1 MRTAAGGKSRR
12 TAAPRRT
19 TADAGRVAPA
29 APRIRVGIDIGG
41 TFTDA
46 VYIDERTGI
55 SGVAK
60 VPSTPRDPA
69 KAFLEALSRVL
80 EVAGAGPAAVRF
92 LAHGTTVA
100 TNTVIEGKGAPTA
113 FVASAGFRDLF
124 EIGRQIRPDLYDP
137 RADKPPA
144 LIPRELAFEVAERL
158 DADGRVLVPL
168 DEAAVRALIPELARR
183 RVQAVVVGFLH
194 SYRNPAPERRA
205 AALLAAGLPGV
216 LVAASADVCPEFREY
231 PRFCTAA
238 VNGLVAPVVSR
249 YLAGIERGL
258 GDHGVA
264 APLHLMTSSGG
275 IIAVETARL
284 RPVHLLESGP
294 AAGVIA
300 ATHLGRAIGA
310 RDLIAFDMGGTTAKA
325 GLVVGGV
332 PGAVSEFE
340 VGGLAGGGAE
350 AARGAGGR
358 RGTGYPVKVPAI
370 ELVEIGA
377 GGGSVG
383 WVDSGG
389 GFRVGPQSAGADP
402 GPACYGRGGT
412 RPTITDANLVLGRL
426 APDYFLGGEMPV
438 SVAAAERAL
447 EAELGRPLGLSVRDA
462 ALGMLEIANAKMV
475 EAIRMVSVQ
484 RGFDPRAFVLVAFGG
499 AGPLHA
505 TAVARALGVRR
516 ILIPPAPG
524 VSSALGL
531 LTCDLKHDYVRSY
544 LRPLAAAD
552 PGAIGRM
559 LDEFAIEAG
568 RVLAREGVA
577 PGRVRQVRAL
587 DLRYV
592 GQSFE
597 LTVPLPPG
605 PPTAAGLAGL
615 EAAFFRAHARAY
627 GFAARGEPIEVVN
640 VRLTAVGLVPRA
652 RRRRLGAGGRD
663 AGTAL
668 NGARPVVLG
677 GAAGGAARRCPVY
690 DRYRLRAGNRVPGPA
705 IVEQVDTTTVIE
717 PGFVA
722 TVDPFGNLLLD
733 RGAGR

>member
-1 MRTAAGGKSRR
+1 V
-12 TAAPRRT
+12 TAAPR
-19 TADAGRVAPA
+19 PA
-29 APRIRVGIDIGG
+29 TIRVGIDIGG

-46 VYIDERTGI
+46 VFIDERTGL

-80 EVAGAGPAAVRF
+80 EVAGAKPAAVRF
-92 LAHGTTVA
+92 LVHGTTVA
-100 TNTVIEGKGAPTA
+100 TNAVIEGKGAPIA

-144 LIPRELAFEVAERL
+144 LVPREVAFEVAERL
-158 DADGRVLVPL
+158 DAEGRVLVPL
-168 DEAAVRALIPELARR
+168 DEGAVRALIPELARR
-183 RVQAVVVGFLH
+183 QVYAVVVGFLH
-194 SYRNPAPERRA
+194 SYRNPEPERRA
-205 AALLAAGLPGV
+205 AALLRDGLPGV
-216 LVAASADVCPEFREY
+216 FVTASADVCPEFREY

-249 YLAGIERGL
+249 YLEGIEQGL
-258 GDHGVA
+258 GQQGVG
-264 APLHLMTSSGG
+264 APLHLMTSNGG
-275 IIAVETARL
+275 VIAAGTARL
-284 RPVHLLESGP
+284 RPVYLLESGP

-300 ATHLGRAIGA
+300 ATYLGQTVGA

-325 GLVVGGV
+325 GLVVDGM
-332 PGAVSEFE
+332 PRLVSEFE

-358 RGTGYPVKVPAI
+358 RGTGYPIKVPAI

-377 GGGSVG
+377 GGGSLG

-389 GFRVGPQSAGADP
+389 GFRMGPQSAGADP
-402 GPACYGRGGT
+402 GPACYGRGGR

-438 SVAAAERAL
+438 SVAAAEQAL
-447 EAELGRPLGLSVRDA
+447 EAELARPLGLSVRAA

-516 ILIPPAPG
+516 ILVPPAPG

-544 LRPLAAAD
+544 LRPLAEAH
-552 PGAIGRM
+552 PGAIDRM
-559 LDEFAIEAG
+559 LDEFAADAA

-577 PGRVRQVRAL
+577 PARLRQVRAL

-597 LTVPLPPG
+597 LTIPLPPG
-605 PPTAAGLAGL
+605 PLTPARLAGL

-640 VRLTAVGLVPRA
+640 VRLTAIGVVPRP
-652 RRRRLGAGGRD
+652 RRRRVAAGGR
-663 AGTAL
+663 AARAAL
-668 NGARPVVLG
+668 KGVRAVVFG
-677 GAAGGAARRCPVY
+677 SGAAGRVRRCPVY
-690 DRYRLRAGNRVPGPA
+690 DRYRLRAGNRLPGPA
-705 IVEQVDTTTVIE
+705 IVEQVDSTTMIE

-722 TVDPFGNLLLD
+722 TVDAFGNLLLD
-733 RGAGR
+733 RVARP